1 MVGFSMKIVQKG
13 RVSSPAAVDLRL
25 PRVEQLS
32 HRAQVRASCCISQR
46 LLRRAG
52 LLPVQQNGLFL
63 RFPYGC
69 PEPVLVKQ
77 CILYINGAKN
87 GVF

>member
-1 MVGFSMKIVQKG
+1 MKIVQKR

-52 LLPVQQNGLFL
+52 LLPVQQT
-63 RFPYGC
+63 
-69 PEPVLVKQ
+69 
-77 CILYINGAKN
+77 
-87 GVF
+87 VFF